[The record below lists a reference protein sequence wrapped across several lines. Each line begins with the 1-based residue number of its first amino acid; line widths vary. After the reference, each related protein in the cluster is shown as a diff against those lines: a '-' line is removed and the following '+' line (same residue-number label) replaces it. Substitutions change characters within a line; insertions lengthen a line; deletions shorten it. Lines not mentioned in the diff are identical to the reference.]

1 MALLTFIFLLSSQS
15 TEAHEEAVEMLEF
28 VASRSYSVGFVHWK
42 IRFFAADHGYCDAAV
57 RTRPKKVFKESR
69 RSNSASTK
77 AKKESDKP
85 KRCANTLMSLMPLEC
100 FNDILP

>member
-1 MALLTFIFLLSSQS
+1 MQS
-15 TEAHEEAVEMLEF
+15 TDAHEEAVAMLNF

-42 IRFFAADHGYCDAAV
+42 IRFFAADHGFCDAAV

-85 KRCANTLMSLMPLEC
+85 KRCADALMIVVEIAVALSRRHLGRL
-100 FNDILP
+100 